1 MNNKEVFLGFLDS
14 PKKKISLFKGEENG
28 FYIQIATDNGAVVSK
43 EPLKI
48 IGKDRGFRVL
58 VLSDKEGHIYM
69 SQKNSEGEW
78 HLDEEKGRMEGK
90 GFTYVYGSF
99 IPVILSTEGVEC
111 VHFIMDY
118 AAKHNLSARSAYFG
132 SKGNLFLF
140 DSETNKMVR
149 LGSFEKKDSNVLKKV
164 AMDVA
169 VPVSTPFIA
178 AKKICNALDFQDIA
192 SMAPSMV
199 SVLLKAQRLGEE
211 YGFMKYEP
219 YFSVEDDLVIEKMT
233 DRLPNILREQ

>member
-1 MNNKEVFLGFLDS
+1 MPKEVFLGFLDS
-14 PKKKISLFKGEENG
+14 PKKKISLFKGENG
-28 FYIQIATDNGAVVSK
+28 FYLQTVTKEMAVSK
-43 EPLKI
+43 EPLKV
-48 IGKDRGFRVL
+48 IGKDKSFRVI
-58 VLSDKEGHIYM
+58 VLSDAKGHFYM
-69 SQKNSEGEW
+69 SQKNASGIW
-78 HLDEEKGRMEGK
+78 HLDEEKGRIAGK
-90 GFTYVYGSF
+90 DFLYVYGSF
-99 IPVILSTEGVEC
+99 IPVILSKEGVEC

-140 DSETNKMVR
+140 DSETEKMVC
-149 LGSFEKKDSNVLKKV
+149 LGSFEKKDSNVLRKV

-178 AKKICNALDFQDIA
+178 AKKICKSLDYQDLT

-199 SVLLKAQRLGEE
+199 ALLLKAKKLEEE

-219 YFSVEDDLVIEKMT
+219 YFFVEDDLAIEKMT
-233 DRLPNILREQ
+233 DRLPDILREQ

>member
-1 MNNKEVFLGFLDS
+1 MKKESFLGAIIA
-14 PKKKISLFKGEENG
+14 PKERKSLFKGQNG
-28 FYIQIATDNGAVVSK
+28 FYLQIATDNGAVVSK
-43 EPLKI
+43 EPLKV

-58 VLSDKEGHIYM
+58 VLSDKVGHFYM
-69 SQKNSEGEW
+69 SQKNSSGEW
-78 HLDEEKGRMEGK
+78 HLDEEKGRIAGK

-99 IPVILSTEGVEC
+99 IPVIISEEGVEC

-118 AAKHNLSARSAYFG
+118 AAKHNLSARSAMFG
-132 SKGNLFLF
+132 AKGNLFLF
-140 DSETNKMVR
+140 DSETKKMVH
-149 LGSFEKKDSNVLKKV
+149 LGSFEKDSNVLRKL

-178 AKKICNALDFQDIA
+178 AKKIGKALDYQDLT

-199 SVLLKAQRLGEE
+199 ALLLKAQKLEEE

-219 YFSVEDDLVIEKMT
+219 YFFVEDDLVIEKMT
-233 DRLPNILREQ
+233 DRLPAILREQ